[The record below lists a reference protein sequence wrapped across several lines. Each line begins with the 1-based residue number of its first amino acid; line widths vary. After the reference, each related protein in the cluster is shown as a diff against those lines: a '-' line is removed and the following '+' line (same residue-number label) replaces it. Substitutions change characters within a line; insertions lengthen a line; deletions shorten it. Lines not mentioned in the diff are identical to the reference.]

1 MGFAA
6 PHELPLEV
14 MADDEVPLSAFAK
27 EDPSARETGLPGHH
41 EGVAGLVA
49 DRDDVAGIR
58 RPVPRAVDRQETL
71 GHPQL
76 AEHHADSQ
84 RGAPEWPDPAKER
97 RGRGILRQPVL
108 LKGRRDVTRR
118 SSFVQVG
125 PPRPETAIRISSRLM
140 RFSLA
145 LFGLSLL
152 THAACESRTAP
163 LLAPGGPVVTLNI
176 EGSEPRD
183 PLRYA
188 YEKLLTQSVI
198 LSLQLTISPENA
210 DSESPAVLVPGLEVT
225 VNAVT
230 IEVDEAGTGRFAL
243 SLAGAHLISARPIL
257 RLPGPPLAA
266 LDGLSGRMVV
276 TNLGEVSELVLD
288 VPETLPA
295 PTPTTRTLLLR
306 LKDSMKGAL
315 SPLPVEAVGLGGQWQ
330 RRSVAKVVGVDVI
343 QTATYTL
350 LSMQGDR
357 WRIHVAQQSELAPTE
372 GKRLEGYA
380 KGELEVDPRRPLVDS
395 ATLTLKQTLS
405 TNVNTASAS
414 RDELSA
420 VLSVRTR

>member
-1 MGFAA
+1 
-6 PHELPLEV
+6 
-14 MADDEVPLSAFAK
+14 
-27 EDPSARETGLPGHH
+27 
-41 EGVAGLVA
+41 
-49 DRDDVAGIR
+49 
-58 RPVPRAVDRQETL
+58 
-71 GHPQL
+71 
-76 AEHHADSQ
+76 
-84 RGAPEWPDPAKER
+84 
-97 RGRGILRQPVL
+97 
-108 LKGRRDVTRR
+108 
-118 SSFVQVG
+118 
-125 PPRPETAIRISSRLM
+125 M

-243 SLAGAHLISARPIL
+243 SLAGAHLISDGELKDEARVTL
-257 RLPGPPLAA
+257 NTTLAA